1 MPHAVSMPA
10 TGLQALILCGP
21 GSSFPTFT
29 TNPDENPKALLLI
42 ANRPMVWY
50 PIDFCYRTGITSKTA
65 FFIRALDPGYAFF
78 SLVQAFSQM
87 IRVFGQAVL
96 ITFLQILPS
105 HNLHPFI
112 SFPFRYRYITLICP
126 PSAVEAMTTALN
138 TNPVLTGL
146 PYPRPD
152 LISPQGLDY
161 NTGTAEILRLP
172 EIRDIIKCDLVVLPC
187 DLVCEIGGDKLLQA
201 WMVKAA
207 SLPDLLGEEVAPYCS
222 GGLGVWYETKTENP
236 IKGEETDF
244 LAITPMPRDLTS
256 PKNHI
261 LQHLSHLALSMPTDS
276 LNDVVEAKN
285 SFPLRHGLLRK
296 HPKLRILTTHR
307 DAHIY
312 FLPKWILDFVKEN
325 DKLETIGEDV
335 VGWWAKATWQTG
347 LPEKL
352 GLMNVL
358 QGHVAATESTS
369 SARED
374 SPPPGGE
381 VLNSQG
387 SDSSPST
394 DPEHAHNSLLNK
406 PAQASVPPV
415 LAYIHPSEPG
425 APLLRRVDTAQLLLA
440 VSLRLAK
447 LPSIEETGPDAASPF
462 AHPKKISYPEGVKP
476 RTTITR
482 QDCLIANNVMVD
494 EKTSIKECVVG
505 ANCQIKEGAKL
516 FQCVLMD
523 DVVVG
528 KGCKLTR
535 CILGKRSD
543 IGEGSILTDC
553 EVQENLLV
561 EPRTE
566 DKDNKLMSSSGLEAS
581 EQDMQDV
588 LQEFDDEHAGGP
600 AFE

>member
-1 MPHAVSMPA
+1 MPHAISMPA

-29 TNPDENPKALLLI
+29 ANPDENPKALLPI

-50 PIDFCYRTGITSKTA
+50 PIDFCYRTGITNIK
-65 FFIRALDPGYAFF
+65 
-78 SLVQAFSQM
+78 
-87 IRVFGQAVL
+87 
-96 ITFLQILPS
+96 
-105 HNLHPFI
+105 
-112 SFPFRYRYITLICP
+112 LICP
-126 PSAVEAMTTALN
+126 PSAAEAMTTALN
-138 TNPVLTGL
+138 TNPFLTSL

-152 LISPQGLDY
+152 LVSPKDLDY

-172 EIRDIIKCDLVVLPC
+172 EIRDIVKCNLIVLPC
-187 DLVCEIGGDKLLQA
+187 DLVCEIGGDKLLQT

-207 SLPDLLGEEVAPYCS
+207 SLPDILGGGAAPYCS
-222 GGLGVWYETKTENP
+222 GGLGVWYETKTANP

-244 LAITPMPRDLTS
+244 LATTPMPRDPTS

-261 LQHLSHLALSMPTDS
+261 SQHLSYLAMSMPTDS
-276 LNDVVEAKN
+276 LNDLVEAKDA
-285 SFPLRHGLLRK
+285 FPLRHGLLRN
-296 HPKLRILTTHR
+296 HPKLRMLTTHR

-312 FLPKWILDFVKEN
+312 FLPKWVMEFVKEN
-325 DKLETIGEDV
+325 EKLETIGEDV

-347 LPEKL
+347 LSEKL

-358 QGHVAATESTS
+358 QGRIKGTESADL
-369 SARED
+369 ARDD
-374 SPPPGGE
+374 SPPPRGE
-381 VLNSQG
+381 VLDSQG
-387 SDSSPST
+387 SGSSPSAE
-394 DPEHAHNSLLNK
+394 PEDAHNSILSK
-406 PAQASVPPV
+406 PSQASVPPV
-415 LAYIHPSEPG
+415 LAYIHPSQPD

-462 AHPKKISYPEGVKP
+462 AHPKKIAYPDGVKP

-482 QDCLIANNVMVD
+482 QDCLIADNVMVD

-516 FQCVLMD
+516 FQCLLMD
-523 DVVVG
+523 GVVVG

-561 EPRTE
+561 EPKTD

-581 EQDMQDV
+581 EEDMQDV
-588 LQEFDDEHAGGP
+588 LQEFDDEQA
-600 AFE
+600 ATTSFE

>member
-1 MPHAVSMPA
+1 MPHAISMPA

-29 TNPDENPKALLLI
+29 TNPDENPKALLPI

-50 PIDFCYRTGITSKTA
+50 PIDFCYRTGIT
-65 FFIRALDPGYAFF
+65 
-78 SLVQAFSQM
+78 
-87 IRVFGQAVL
+87 
-96 ITFLQILPS
+96 
-105 HNLHPFI
+105 N
-112 SFPFRYRYITLICP
+112 ITLICP
-126 PSAVEAMTTALN
+126 PSAAEAMTSALN
-138 TNPVLTGL
+138 TNPFLTSL

-152 LISPQGLDY
+152 LLSPHSLDY

-172 EIRDIIKCDLVVLPC
+172 EVRDIIKCDLVVLPC

-207 SLPDLLGEEVAPYCS
+207 SLPDLLSEEAAPYCS
-222 GGLGVWYETKTENP
+222 GGLGVWYETKTVNP

-244 LAITPMPRDLTS
+244 LATTPMSRDLAS
-256 PKNHI
+256 PKNSI
-261 LQHLSHLALSMPTDS
+261 LQHLSYLALSMPTDS
-276 LNDVVEAKN
+276 LNDLVEAKN
-285 SFPLRHGLLRK
+285 TLPLRHGLLRK
-296 HPKLRILTTHR
+296 HPKLKILTTHR

-312 FLPKWILDFVKEN
+312 FLPMWVVDFVKEN
-325 DKLETIGEDV
+325 EKLETIGEDV

-352 GLMNVL
+352 GLSKVL
-358 QGHVAATESTS
+358 QGRTTNTESTS
-369 SARED
+369 STRED
-374 SPPPGGE
+374 SPPPRGE
-381 VLNSQG
+381 ALNSQG

-394 DPEHAHNSLLNK
+394 HPEDAYNSLLNK
-406 PAQASVPPV
+406 SAQAPVPPV
-415 LAYIHPSEPG
+415 LAYIHPSEPD
-425 APLLRRVDTAQLLLA
+425 APFLRRVDTAQLLLA

-462 AHPKKISYPEGVKP
+462 AHSKKIAYPEGVKP

-516 FQCVLMD
+516 FQCLLMD

-543 IGEGSILTDC
+543 IGEGSTLTDC

-561 EPRTE
+561 EPRTD

-581 EQDMQDV
+581 DQDMQDV
-588 LQEFDDEHAGGP
+588 LQEFDDEYAGGP
-600 AFE
+600 AFG

>member
-29 TNPDENPKALLLI
+29 TNPDENPKALLPI

-50 PIDFCYRTGITSKTA
+50 PIDFCYRTGIT
-65 FFIRALDPGYAFF
+65 
-78 SLVQAFSQM
+78 
-87 IRVFGQAVL
+87 
-96 ITFLQILPS
+96 
-105 HNLHPFI
+105 N
-112 SFPFRYRYITLICP
+112 ITLICP
-126 PSAVEAMTTALN
+126 PSAAEAMTTAMN
-138 TNPVLTGL
+138 TNPFLTSL
-146 PYPRPD
+146 PHPRPD
-152 LISPQGLDY
+152 LVSPQGLDY

-172 EIRDIIKCDLVVLPC
+172 EIRDIVKYDLLVLPC

-207 SLPDLLGEEVAPYCS
+207 SLPDLLSDEAAPYCS
-222 GGLGVWYETKTENP
+222 GGLSVWYETKTANP
-236 IKGEETDF
+236 TKGEETDF
-244 LAITPMPRDLTS
+244 IAITPMPRDVTT
-256 PKNHI
+256 PKNSI
-261 LQHLSHLALSMPTDS
+261 IQHLSYLALCMPTDS
-276 LNDVVEAKN
+276 LNDLVEAKN
-285 SFPLRHGLLRK
+285 AFPLRHGLLRK
-296 HPKLRILTTHR
+296 HPKLRMLTTHR

-312 FLPKWILDFVKEN
+312 FLPKWIMDLVQEN
-325 DKLETIGEDV
+325 QKLETIGEDV
-335 VGWWAKATWQTG
+335 VGWWAKATWQAG

-352 GLMNVL
+352 GLMKVL
-358 QGHVAATESTS
+358 QGRTATTDT
-369 SARED
+369 ADLKRED
-374 SPPPGGE
+374 SPSPQGDT
-381 VLNSQG
+381 LTSQE

-394 DPEHAHNSLLNK
+394 GSEDARNALLKK

-415 LAYIHPSEPG
+415 LAYIQPNEPD
-425 APLLRRVDTAQLLLA
+425 APLLRRVDTSQLLLA

-447 LPSIEETGPDAASPF
+447 LASVEETGPDAASPF
-462 AHPKKISYPEGVKP
+462 AHPKKVAYPDGVKP

-516 FQCVLMD
+516 FQCLLMD

-535 CILGKRSD
+535 CILGRRSN
-543 IGEGSILTDC
+543 IGEGSTLTDC

-561 EPRTE
+561 EPRTD

-581 EQDMQDV
+581 DQDMQEV
-588 LQEFDDEHAGGP
+588 LVEEFDDAGDGP
-600 AFE
+600 A

>member
-29 TNPDENPKALLLI
+29 ANPDENPKALLPI

-50 PIDFCYRTGITSKTA
+50 PIDFCYRTGITNIK
-65 FFIRALDPGYAFF
+65 
-78 SLVQAFSQM
+78 
-87 IRVFGQAVL
+87 
-96 ITFLQILPS
+96 
-105 HNLHPFI
+105 
-112 SFPFRYRYITLICP
+112 LICP
-126 PSAVEAMTTALN
+126 PSAAEAMTAALN
-138 TNPVLTGL
+138 TNPFLTGL

-152 LISPQGLDY
+152 LVSPQGLDY

-172 EIRDIIKCDLVVLPC
+172 EIRDLIKNDLLVLPC
-187 DLVCEIGGDKLLQA
+187 DLVCEMGGNKLLQA

-207 SLPDLLGEEVAPYCS
+207 SLPDLLGEGTAPYHS
-222 GGLGVWYETKTENP
+222 GGLGVWYQTKTATP

-244 LAITPMPRDLTS
+244 LATTPMPRDLTT
-256 PKNHI
+256 PRNHI
-261 LQHLSHLALSMPTDS
+261 LQNLSYLAISMPTDS
-276 LNDVVEAKN
+276 LNDLVEAKN
-285 SFPLRHGLLRK
+285 AFPLRHGLMRK
-296 HPKLRILTTHR
+296 HPKLRMLTTHR

-312 FLPKWILDFVKEN
+312 FLPKWIVDFVQEN
-325 DKLETIGEDV
+325 EKLETIGEDV

-347 LPEKL
+347 LSEKL
-352 GLMNVL
+352 GLTNVL
-358 QGHVAATESTS
+358 QGRDSTASTRDDS
-369 SARED
+369 SALPSEAVD
-374 SPPPGGE
+374 SQRSG
-381 VLNSQG
+381 
-387 SDSSPST
+387 SSPSAE
-394 DPEHAHNSLLNK
+394 PEDAQNSVLGK
-406 PAQASVPPV
+406 PSPASVPPV
-415 LAYIHPSEPG
+415 LAYIHPAQSDG
-425 APLLRRVDTAQLLLA
+425 PLLRRVDTAQLLLA

-447 LPSIEETGPDAASPF
+447 LPSIEETGSDAASPF
-462 AHPKKISYPEGVKP
+462 AHPKKVAYPDGVKP

-482 QDCLIANNVMVD
+482 QDCLIADNVMVD

-516 FQCVLMD
+516 FQCLLMD
-523 DVVVG
+523 GVVVG

-561 EPRTE
+561 EPRTD

-581 EQDMQDV
+581 EQDMEDV
-588 LQEFDDEHAGGP
+588 LQEFDDDEDSGP
-600 AFE
+600 AFG

>member
-1 MPHAVSMPA
+1 MPHAISMPA

-29 TNPDENPKALLLI
+29 SNPDENPKALLPI

-50 PIDFCYRTGITSKTA
+50 PIDFCYRTGIT
-65 FFIRALDPGYAFF
+65 
-78 SLVQAFSQM
+78 
-87 IRVFGQAVL
+87 
-96 ITFLQILPS
+96 
-105 HNLHPFI
+105 N
-112 SFPFRYRYITLICP
+112 ITLICP
-126 PSAVEAMTTALN
+126 PSAAEAMTTALN
-138 TNPVLTGL
+138 TNPFLTSL
-146 PYPRPD
+146 PHPRPD
-152 LISPQGLDY
+152 LVSPQGLDY

-172 EIRDIIKCDLVVLPC
+172 EIRDIVKCDLVVLPC

-207 SLPDLLGEEVAPYCS
+207 SLPDLLGEDAAPHRS
-222 GGLGVWYETKTENP
+222 GGLGVWYETRTANP

-244 LAITPMPRDLTS
+244 LAITPILRDLTS
-256 PKNHI
+256 PKNPI
-261 LQHLSHLALSMPTDS
+261 LQNLSYLALSMPTDS
-276 LNDVVEAKN
+276 LNDLVEAKN

-296 HPKLRILTTHR
+296 HPKLRTLTTHR

-312 FLPKWILDFVKEN
+312 VLPKWVMNFVDQN
-325 DKLETIGEDV
+325 NKLETIGEDV
-335 VGWWAKATWQTG
+335 VGWWAKATWQAG

-358 QGHVAATESTS
+358 QGRITGTESTGS
-369 SARED
+369 GRED
-374 SPPPGGE
+374 SPPPRGE
-381 VLNSQG
+381 ILNSQE
-387 SDSSPST
+387 SDSSPSA
-394 DPEHAHNSLLNK
+394 DPENAHNSLLNK
-406 PAQASVPPV
+406 PAQAAVPPV
-415 LAYIHPSEPG
+415 LAYIHPSEPD

-447 LPSIEETGPDAASPF
+447 LPSIEETGQDVASPF
-462 AHPKKISYPEGVKP
+462 AHTKKIAYPDGVKP

-494 EKTSIKECVVG
+494 EKTSIKESVVG

-516 FQCVLMD
+516 FQCLLMD

-581 EQDMQDV
+581 EEDMQDV
-588 LQEFDDEHAGGP
+588 LQEFDDEHIGGP
-600 AFE
+600 AFG

>member
-1 MPHAVSMPA
+1 MPA

-29 TNPDENPKALLLI
+29 TNPDENPKALLPI

-50 PIDFCYRTGITSKTA
+50 PIDFCYRTGIT
-65 FFIRALDPGYAFF
+65 
-78 SLVQAFSQM
+78 
-87 IRVFGQAVL
+87 
-96 ITFLQILPS
+96 
-105 HNLHPFI
+105 N
-112 SFPFRYRYITLICP
+112 ITLICP
-126 PSAVEAMTTALN
+126 PSAAEAITTAMN
-138 TNPVLTGL
+138 TNPFLTSL

-152 LISPQGLDY
+152 LVSPQGLDY

-172 EIRDIIKCDLVVLPC
+172 EIRDIVKFDLLVLPC
-187 DLVCEIGGDKLLQA
+187 DLVCGIGGDKLLQT

-207 SLPDLLGEEVAPYCS
+207 SLPDLLDDELAPSCS
-222 GGLGVWYETKTENP
+222 GGLGVWYETKSANP
-236 IKGEETDF
+236 VKGEETDF
-244 LAITPMPRDLTS
+244 IATTPMAKDLTA
-256 PKNHI
+256 PTNPI
-261 LQHLSHLALSMPTDS
+261 LQHLSYLTLSMPTDS
-276 LNDVVEAKN
+276 FNDLVEAKN
-285 SFPLRHGLLRK
+285 AFPLRHSLLRK
-296 HPKLRILTTHR
+296 HPKLRMLTTHR

-312 FLPKWILDFVKEN
+312 FLPKWIMDFVKNN

-335 VGWWAKATWQTG
+335 VGWWAKATWQAG

-352 GLMNVL
+352 GLTKAL
-358 QGHVAATESTS
+358 QGGVAATESTGS
-369 SARED
+369 IRQHSL
-374 SPPPGGE
+374 SPQGE
-381 VLNSQG
+381 ILNSQDN
-387 SDSSPST
+387 DSSHPT
-394 DPEHAHNSLLNK
+394 DPGDVRSSLLNK
-406 PAQASVPPV
+406 GTQPTVPPV
-415 LAYIHPSEPG
+415 LAYIHPSDPD
-425 APLLRRVDTAQLLLA
+425 APFLRRVDTAQLLLS

-447 LPSIEETGPDAASPF
+447 LPSVEETGPDAASPF
-462 AHPKKISYPEGVKP
+462 AHPKKIAYPDGVKP

-516 FQCVLMD
+516 FQCLLMD

-535 CILGKRSD
+535 CILGKRSN
-543 IGEGSILTDC
+543 IGDGSTLTDC

-561 EPRTE
+561 EPRTD

-588 LQEFDDEHAGGP
+588 LQEFDDNNDLVDDGS
-600 AFE
+600 AF